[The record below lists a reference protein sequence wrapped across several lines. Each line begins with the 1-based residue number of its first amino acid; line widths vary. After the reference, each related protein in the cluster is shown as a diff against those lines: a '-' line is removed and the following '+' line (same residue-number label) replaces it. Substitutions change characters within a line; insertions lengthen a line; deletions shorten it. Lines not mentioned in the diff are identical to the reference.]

1 METTE
6 KKDRNRALA
15 GTLIFHGLLLLCFLL
30 FSLSAPEPQP
40 EDYGVLVALG
50 YEDAG
55 QGDRQ
60 PLAAPTPVN
69 QSPPASEASEHEEIV
84 TQEAEEAVALPD
96 EVADPE
102 TEQEQVESDREDPV
116 NEPQEETEEVKE
128 EPEPE
133 VDPRA
138 LFPGRDQRSTEQRDQ
153 GQTEEEGD
161 QGQAEGVLDTINFD
175 GVGQGGIEYS
185 LAGRQANFLPVPK
198 YTTQATGRVV
208 VQVTVNQQGQVIRAE
223 AGARGTTTTD
233 RTLHRHAEEAARRAR
248 FDLQADAP
256 EEQRGT
262 ITYNFIRLN

>member
-1 METTE
+1 METSE

-15 GTLIFHGLLLLCFLL
+15 GTLIFHGVLLLCFLL
-30 FSLSAPEPQP
+30 FSLSAPDPP
-40 EDYGVLVALG
+40 PDDYGVLVALG
-50 YEDAG
+50 YEDTG

-60 PLAAPTPVN
+60 PLAAPTPVT

-102 TEQEQVESDREDPV
+102 IEQEQVESEQEDPV
-116 NEPQEETEEVKE
+116 TEVQEETEEVEE

-138 LFPGRDQRSTEQRDQ
+138 LFPGRDQRSTERSDQ
-153 GQTEEEGD
+153 GETEERGD
-161 QGQAEGVLDTINFD
+161 QGQVEGVLDTVGFD

-185 LAGRQANFLPVPK
+185 LAGRQANFLPVPE

-233 RTLHRHAEEAARRAR
+233 RTLHRLAEEAARRAR